1 MKARQIWK
9 FTGSLVGLLAL
20 LAILIAVNILL
31 SRVRARVDLTEEKLY
46 TLSEG
51 TRTVLKSLDEPVTL
65 KFFFSGG
72 ASEVP
77 MPLKNFARQVEDLLK
92 EYELASG
99 GKILVETYNPKPD
112 SDAEEWAQRYGLV
125 GEQMG
130 ITDSVLYL
138 GLVAVKG
145 DANTVLPF
153 LDPRNE
159 EMLEYNITR
168 MITRVANPKKPVVG
182 ILSSLPV
189 MGVRTFPYAMPG
201 QPRPKNQP
209 PWVAFQDLNKD
220 YDVRQLPVEADA
232 IDPAIDVLIVVHP
245 KAISEKTQYAIDQFV
260 LRGGR
265 LLAFIDPLC
274 LADAMNQEAAMGMGM
289 ARPISDLGRLTAA
302 WGITYEPDK
311 VVADLSAST
320 RVQRGDN
327 TIEDNPV
334 FLSLRKFNI
343 DGKDMITSSLESLGL
358 PIAGAFAGTGKEGL
372 SVGSLLV
379 SSDQSAL
386 ISAMAVQ
393 MGTEAIRSEFKS
405 GGKRLNLAIR
415 LQGKFKTAFPQ
426 GKPKAAPDTEKK
438 NPAASEKEPVKLE
451 DTTPALQES
460 AKPGT
465 VILVADVDMLYDAF
479 AVQEL
484 PIFGQRVF
492 QPLNDNVNF
501 FANAVE
507 QLSGSADLG
516 QIRARGRF
524 ERPFDRVQ
532 ELQSEAQQRWMM
544 QERTLQEQ
552 LAATQERL
560 ESLQSKKDK
569 SQRFILSAEQEQ
581 EIAKFKQEQIKT
593 QHELKQVRKNLRE
606 GIEELGV
613 KVKAINILAVPIL
626 VCLAGLAFGWYRR
639 QSVMH

>member
-1 MKARQIWK
+1 MATRQLWK
-9 FTGSLVGLLAL
+9 FTGSLIGLLAL

-31 SRVRARVDLTEEKLY
+31 SRVRVRADLTEEKLY
-46 TLSEG
+46 TLSDG
-51 TRTVLKSLDEPVTL
+51 TRAVLKSLDGPVTL

-72 ASEVP
+72 ASEIP

-99 GKILVETYNPKPD
+99 GKVRIETYDPEPD
-112 SDAEEWAQRYGLV
+112 SDAEEWAQRYGLA
-125 GEQMG
+125 GEQLG
-130 ITDSVLYL
+130 IMNFALYM

-145 DANTVLPF
+145 DTQSVLPF

-168 MITRVANPKKPVVG
+168 MIARVANPKKPVVG

-189 MGVRTFPYAMPG
+189 MGVRSFPYAMPG

-220 YDVRQLPVEADA
+220 YEVRPLPADADA

-245 KAISEKTQYAIDQFV
+245 KNASEKTLYAIDQFV

-265 LLAFIDPLC
+265 LLTFIDPLC
-274 LADAMNQEAAMGMGM
+274 LADAMNQEAAMGM
-289 ARPISDLGRLTAA
+289 ARPMSDLGPLTAA
-302 WGITYEPDK
+302 WGIIYEPDK

-320 RVQRGDN
+320 RIQRGDN

-334 FLSLRKFNI
+334 FLSLRNFNI
-343 DGKDMITSSLESLGL
+343 DGKDIITSSLESLGL
-358 PIAGAFAGTGKEGL
+358 PAAGAFAGTGAEGL
-372 SVGSLLV
+372 RVGSLLV
-379 SSDQSAL
+379 SSEQSAL
-386 ISAMAVQ
+386 ISAMAAQ
-393 MGTEAIRSEFKS
+393 MGTEAIRREFKS
-405 GGKRLNLAIR
+405 GLKRLNMAIR

-426 GKPKAAPDTEKK
+426 GQPKATPNGEK
-438 NPAASEKEPVKLE
+438 NDPAESAKEPAKPE
-451 DTTPALQES
+451 DTTPALKES
-460 AKPGT
+460 TKAST
-465 VILVADVDMLYDAF
+465 VILVADVDILYDAF
-479 AVQEL
+479 AVQEM

-492 QPLNDNVNF
+492 QPLNDNINF

-507 QLSGSADLG
+507 QLSGNADLG

-532 ELQSEAQQRWMM
+532 ELQREAQQRWLM

-552 LAATQERL
+552 LAATQARL
-560 ESLQSKKDK
+560 ESLQSNKDK
-569 SQRFILSAEQEQ
+569 SQRYILSAEQEQ

-593 QHELKQVRKNLRE
+593 QRELKQVRKNLRE
-606 GIEELGV
+606 GIEELGG
-613 KVKAINILAVPIL
+613 KVKAINILAVPAL

-639 QSVMH
+639 WSMKR

>member
-1 MKARQIWK
+1 MATRQLWK

-20 LAILIAVNILL
+20 LAILIAVNILI
-31 SRVRARVDLTEEKLY
+31 SRVRVRADLTAEKLY
-46 TLSEG
+46 TLSNG
-51 TRTVLKSLDEPVTL
+51 TRAVLKSLDGPVTL

-72 ASEVP
+72 AAEVP

-99 GKILVETYNPKPD
+99 GKILIETYDPKPD
-112 SDAEEWAQRYGLV
+112 SDAEEWAQRYGLA
-125 GEQMG
+125 GEPLG
-130 ITDSVLYL
+130 ITDSALYL

-145 DANTVLPF
+145 DAHTVLPF

-189 MGVRTFPYAMPG
+189 MGVRSFPYAMPG

-209 PWVAFQDLNKD
+209 PWVAFKDLNKD
-220 YDVRQLPVEADA
+220 YEVRQLPVEADA

-245 KAISEKTQYAIDQFV
+245 KTISEKTQYAIDQFV

-274 LADAMNQEAAMGMGM
+274 LADAMNQEAAMGM
-289 ARPISDLGRLTAA
+289 ARPMSDLGRLTAA
-302 WGITYEPDK
+302 WGITYEPDQ
-311 VVADLSAST
+311 VVADLAAST
-320 RVQRGDN
+320 RVRRGDN
-327 TIEDNPV
+327 MIEDNPV
-334 FLSLRKFNI
+334 FLTLRNSNI
-343 DGKDMITSSLESLGL
+343 DGKDMITSSLESLCL
-358 PIAGAFAGTGKEGL
+358 PAAGAFSGTGTEGL
-372 SVGSLLV
+372 SFGSLLV
-379 SSDQSAL
+379 SSAQSAL
-386 ISAMAVQ
+386 VSAMAAQ
-393 MGTEAIRSEFKS
+393 MGGEAIRREFKS
-405 GGKRLNLAIR
+405 GLKRQNLAIR

-426 GKPKAAPDTEKK
+426 GKPKATPDQEKK
-438 NPAASEKEPVKLE
+438 NPAETEKEPAKPE
-451 DTTPALQES
+451 DTMPSLQES
-460 AKPGT
+460 ARSST
-465 VILVADVDMLYDAF
+465 VILLADVDMLYDAF
-479 AVQEL
+479 TVQEM
-484 PIFGQRVF
+484 PIFGQSVF

-501 FANAVE
+501 FVNAVE

-516 QIRARGRF
+516 RIRARGRF
-524 ERPFDRVQ
+524 DRPFDRVQ

-569 SQRFILSAEQEQ
+569 SQRYILSAEQEE

-606 GIEELGV
+606 GIEALGV
-613 KVKAINILAVPIL
+613 KVKAINILAVPVL
-626 VCLAGLAFGWYRR
+626 VCLAGLAFGWHRR
-639 QSVMH
+639 QSVRRA

>member
-1 MKARQIWK
+1 MATRQLWK
-9 FTGSLVGLLAL
+9 FTGSLIGLLAL

-31 SRVRARVDLTEEKLY
+31 SPVRVRADLTEEKLY

-51 TRTVLKSLDEPVTL
+51 TRAVLKSLDGPVTL
-65 KFFFSGG
+65 KFFFSKGG
-72 ASEVP
+72 PEVP
-77 MPLKNFARQVEDLLK
+77 VPLKNFARQVEDLLK

-99 GKILVETYNPKPD
+99 GKVLVETYDPEPD
-112 SDAEEWAQRYGLV
+112 SDAEEWAQRYGLA
-125 GEQMG
+125 GEQLG
-130 ITDSVLYL
+130 ILNFALYM
-138 GLVAVKG
+138 GLVAVKA
-145 DANTVLPF
+145 DIHSVLPF

-168 MITRVANPKKPVVG
+168 MIARVANPKKPVVG

-189 MGVRTFPYAMPG
+189 MGVRSFPYAMPG

-220 YDVRQLPVEADA
+220 YEVRQLPVETDA

-245 KAISEKTQYAIDQFV
+245 KNTSEKTLYAIDQFV

-274 LADAMNQEAAMGMGM
+274 LADAMNQEAAMGM
-289 ARPISDLGRLTAA
+289 ARPMSDLGPLTAA

-320 RVQRGDN
+320 RVQRGDK

-334 FLSLRKFNI
+334 FLSLRNFNI
-343 DGKDMITSSLESLGL
+343 DGKDIITSSLESLGL
-358 PIAGAFAGTGKEGL
+358 PAAGALARTGTEGL

-379 SSDQSAL
+379 SSEQSAL
-386 ISAMAVQ
+386 ISVMSAQ
-393 MGTEAIRSEFKS
+393 MGGEAIRSEFKS
-405 GGKRLNLAIR
+405 GLKRLNLAIR

-426 GKPKAAPDTEKK
+426 GKPKTALDPEKK
-438 NPAASEKEPVKLE
+438 DPAESAKEPTKPE
-451 DTTPALQES
+451 DTTPALKES
-460 AKPGT
+460 TKAST
-465 VILVADVDMLYDAF
+465 VILVADVDMLFDAF
-479 AVQEL
+479 AVQEM

-507 QLSGSADLG
+507 QLSGSADLAK
-516 QIRARGRF
+516 IRARGRF

-532 ELQSEAQQRWMM
+532 ELMREAQQRWMM

-552 LAATQERL
+552 LASTQARL
-560 ESLQSKKDK
+560 ESLQSNKDK
-569 SQRFILSAEQEQ
+569 SQRYILSAEQEQ

-593 QHELKQVRKNLRE
+593 QRELKQVRKNLRE

-613 KVKAINILAVPIL
+613 KVKTINILAVPVL

-639 QSVMH
+639 QSVKCAT